1 MSSKII
7 PGGMILEGSLPD
19 AALAD
24 DYQPLHANL
33 TSLAALTYA
42 AASYLKMTGANT
54 FTLRTIAQTA
64 ADLQGAIDHNSLT
77 NYAANRH
84 FLQSE
89 ITEVGTIATGVWEGT
104 SIAVGHT
111 DAKCTDATADNTAG
125 NETSHADVL
134 QDGDFGSNGL
144 MKRTGAGSYGIAAD
158 NSSNWNDAHTH
169 ISNDGSDH
177 SKVGA
182 NETAIALNTTHR
194 GSDGSDHS
202 KIGANETA
210 IGLNTTHRGLV
221 AGNPHVV
228 TKAELGL
235 VIGTDVQ
242 AYHARLAA
250 IAGGTDLP
258 IIDGGTGQSTAQL
271 AINALSAVA
280 GGTNEYVLTK
290 DTGTGN
296 AIWKAVPGGAFTSRC
311 SVYRGSNQSIVT
323 GAERKVEFNSE
334 DYDIDG
340 EYDAGTNHRFQPDV
354 TGYYAIS
361 AAIRMVSLAGT
372 KTLWLLIRKN
382 GSTYKVII
390 LTKGHV
396 ATHCCIGISA
406 DMYLLSTDYIEIW
419 LLHDHGSNRT
429 IGSASNKH
437 TFLEVHRFA

>member
-1 MSSKII
+1 
-7 PGGMILEGSLPD
+7 MILEGSLPD
-19 AALAD
+19 AAFVES
-24 DYQPLHANL
+24 YQPLHANL
-33 TSLAALTYA
+33 TSLATLTYA

-111 DAKCTDATADNTAG
+111 DAKCTDATADNTAA
-125 NETSHADVL
+125 NETSHAQV
-134 QDGDFGSNGL
+134 
-144 MKRTGAGSYGIAAD
+144 GINTTDIATNVTAIAL
-158 NSSNWNDAHTH
+158 NTTHRSS
-169 ISNDGSDH
+169 DGSDH

-202 KIGANETA
+202 KVGANETA

-250 IAGGTDLP
+250 IAGGTDIP
-258 IIDGGTGQSTAQL
+258 IVDGGTGQSTAQL

-311 SVYRGSNQSIVT
+311 SVYRGSNQTVAT
-323 GAERKVEFNSE
+323 GGERKVEFNSE

-419 LLHDHGSNRT
+419 LLHDHGSDRT